1 MYDTNVL
8 KSDDIIFRCKIIL
21 SFENIY
27 KIFWKYMKDQ
37 EHPATTAI
45 IVGSKKTARLKLEMF
60 RINHLIFDID
70 VCAMYFPLP
79 GGWVTEVGGAV
90 TLDQV
95 SILSATG
102 SLENS

>member
-27 KIFWKYMKDQ
+27 KIFSKYTKDQ

-60 RINHLIFDID
+60 RINNLYSVLMYVQCIFRYPE
-70 VCAMYFPLP
+70 AEL
-79 GGWVTEVGGAV
+79 
-90 TLDQV
+90 QR
-95 SILSATG
+95 
-102 SLENS
+102 LEEQ